1 MTSAG
6 QATEHSDRLP
16 LPRARLVS
24 VAQAILD
31 AARRGGATAAEAE
44 VSQAIGQSVTVR
56 RADHCRV
63 YIAAVRGNPLPAGAA
78 GDGWTRYG
86 IRSIVGFDRLTP
98 PEKAAA
104 IERFFPDLWSRIAP
118 PAQ

>member
-56 RADHCRV
+56 RAEV
-63 YIAAVRGNPLPAGAA
+63 ETIAYNRDKSVPV
-78 GDGWTRYG
+78 T
-86 IRSIVGFDRLTP
+86 V
-98 PEKAAA
+98 
-104 IERFFPDLWSRIAP
+104 
-118 PAQ
+118 